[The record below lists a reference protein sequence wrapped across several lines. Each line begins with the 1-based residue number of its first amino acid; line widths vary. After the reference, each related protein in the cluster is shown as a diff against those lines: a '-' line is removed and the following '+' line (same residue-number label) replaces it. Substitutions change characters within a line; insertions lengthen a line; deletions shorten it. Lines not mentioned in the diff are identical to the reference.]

1 MSGGTDSLTQQP
13 APGRASPLSSISHTW
28 RALRHRNFKLFF
40 FGQSVSLI
48 GTWMTRLATAWLVY
62 RLTHSALL
70 LGVVSFS
77 GQIVSFLL
85 GPLAAVWVERLERRR
100 LLVVTQVA
108 AAVQSLAL
116 AALTLAQVIG
126 LGEIIALMAFQGLI
140 NAFDMPG
147 RQSFL
152 IQMVEDRGDLAN
164 AIAINSSMVNGARL
178 IGPAIAGFVI
188 AAFGEG
194 GCFLLDGVSY
204 FAVIASLLLMRL
216 GALDARGPSGTSLLQ
231 ELREGWNYVTGFR
244 PIRIVLLILAL
255 TCLMGWPYSVLLP
268 VFAAKV
274 LHGDAHTLGWLSAA
288 SGVGAFS
295 SALALAMRKSIKGL
309 TRTLQGA
316 VALLGIGLILFGL
329 SHVLWLSLALLV
341 GVGFGLIQAAA
352 VCNTIIQSLVPDDM
366 RARVMG
372 YYTMAFFG
380 AAPFGSLIC
389 GALAQHIGAP
399 YTVMLTGAF
408 CIAGAAW
415 FTLQLPRI
423 RPEMRARYR
432 EKELSA
438 ARAAAEEARE
448 AAAAY
453 PIVTA
458 VAAAGQPLEPA
469 VSADAASALNREAR

>member
-1 MSGGTDSLTQQP
+1 MMRGANPNGSSSVQTP
-13 APGRASPLSSISHTW
+13 ASPLASVSHTW
-28 RALRHRNFKLFF
+28 RALRHRNFRLFF

-85 GPLAAVWVERLERRR
+85 GPFAAVWVERLERRH
-100 LLVVTQVA
+100 LLVGTQVA
-108 AAVQSLAL
+108 AAIQSLAL
-116 AALTLAQVIG
+116 AALTLAHVIT
-126 LGEIIALMAFQGLI
+126 LGEIIGLMVFQGLI

-178 IGPAIAGFVI
+178 IGPAIGGLLI

-194 GCFLLDGVSY
+194 WCFLIDGVSY
-204 FAVIASLLLMRL
+204 IAVIASLVMMRIP
-216 GALDARGPSGTSLLQ
+216 ALTGRGQGGRSLF
-231 ELREGWNYVTGFR
+231 EEMREGWDYVSAFR
-244 PIRIVLLILAL
+244 PIRTVLLILAL
-255 TCLMGWPYSVLLP
+255 VCLMGWPYSVLLP
-268 VFAAKV
+268 VFAGQV
-274 LHGDAHTLGWLSAA
+274 LHGGAHTLGWLTAA

-309 TRTLQGA
+309 TRTLQAA
-316 VALLGIGLILFGL
+316 VVLLGVGLILFGL
-329 SHVLWLSLALLV
+329 SHILWLSLALMV
-341 GVGFGLIQAAA
+341 VVGFGLIQAAA
-352 VCNTIIQSLVPDDM
+352 VCNTIIQSLTPDDK

-380 AAPFGSLIC
+380 AAPFGSLMA
-389 GALAQHIGAP
+389 GALAEHIGAP
-399 YTVMLTGAF
+399 YTVMLTGTF
-408 CIAGAAW
+408 CIAGAGW
-415 FTLQLPRI
+415 FSLQLPKI
-423 RPEMRARYR
+423 RPEMRASYR

-438 ARAAAEEARE
+438 ERAAAEEARE
-448 AAAAY
+448 ALAR
-453 PIVTA
+453 
-458 VAAAGQPLEPA
+458 Q
-469 VSADAASALNREAR
+469 ASASIASPKISSATPHQRLMSMPRER

>member
-1 MSGGTDSLTQQP
+1 MSQGLT
-13 APGRASPLSSISHTW
+13 SVSHTW

-40 FGQSVSLI
+40 FGQSISVI

-85 GPLAAVWVERLERRR
+85 GPLAGVWVERMERRR
-100 LLVVTQVA
+100 LLVITQA
-108 AAVQSLAL
+108 AGAVQSLAL
-116 AALTLAQVIG
+116 AGLTLGHVIT

-164 AIAINSSMVNGARL
+164 AIAINSSMANGARL
-178 IGPAIAGFVI
+178 IGPAIGGLII

-194 GCFLLDGVSY
+194 WCFLIDGVSY
-204 FAVIASLLLMRL
+204 FAVIALLLMHVP
-216 GALDARGPSGTSLLQ
+216 ALQGRDTSESSLLA
-231 ELREGWNYVTGFR
+231 ELREGWDYVRGFR
-244 PIRIVLLILAL
+244 PIRTILLLFGL

-268 VFAAKV
+268 VFVGNV
-274 LHGDAHTLGWLSAA
+274 LHGGAHTLGWLTAA

-295 SALALAMRKSIKGL
+295 SALALAMRKSVVGL
-309 TRTLQGA
+309 TRTLQAAA
-316 VALLGIGLILFGL
+316 VLLGAGLILFGL
-329 SHVLWLSLALLV
+329 SHVLWLSLLLMV
-341 GVGFGLIQAAA
+341 AVGFGLIQAAA
-352 VCNTIIQSLVPDDM
+352 VSNTIIQSLVPDEM

-380 AAPFGSLIC
+380 AAPFGSLFA
-389 GALAQHIGAP
+389 GGLAQHIGAP

-408 CIAGAAW
+408 CIAGAVW
-415 FTLQLPRI
+415 FSLQLPKI
-423 RPEMRARYR
+423 RPEMRASYR
-432 EKELSA
+432 EKQLAAERAAAAA
-438 ARAAAEEARE
+438 ARAAA
-448 AAAAY
+448 
-453 PIVTA
+453 
-458 VAAAGQPLEPA
+458 
-469 VSADAASALNREAR
+469 